1 MSAWPRLASVTRTLL
16 GVALVASGAAAQDA
30 AQDAAQAAAVEEVA
44 AQFER
49 GRYDLALNETR
60 FIASPQL
67 RAEWRFHVLYNAGNL
82 PAALD
87 EALAGLEVA
96 PQSLDLARNAV
107 LCALTLGLGRVAE
120 DLLARWKAA
129 IDSSSLDAA
138 ARESWLELHAEQSA
152 FAAQVLARDE
162 AASDAARR
170 ALWICVAGFGLAFGA
185 LLVLSRAPS
194 DAPRAGE
201 APVA

>member
-1 MSAWPRLASVTRTLL
+1 
-16 GVALVASGAAAQDA
+16 VALLASGAAAQNAA
-30 AQDAAQAAAVEEVA
+30 AQDAAAEEVA
-44 AQFER
+44 ALFES
-49 GRYDLALNETR
+49 GRYDLALNETS
-60 FIASPQL
+60 FIESPQL

-87 EALAGLEVA
+87 EALAGLDAA

-107 LCALTLGLGRVAE
+107 LCALTLGLGGVAE

-129 IDSSSLDAA
+129 IESSSLDEA
-138 ARESWLELHAEQSA
+138 AREAWLRMHAEQSA

-162 AASDAARR
+162 AAADAARR

-194 DAPRAGE
+194 DWLRADE